1 MPAFL
6 LLTLSETSYGES
18 SDYPIG
24 MGTGRRSMGL
34 LDIQCKETSMSEN
47 KGHSDK
53 NPSYPELDDMGSAA
67 SRAGDKAGNQQSAG
81 QPDVGNQQS
90 GKLQGSNQSSKQ
102 DSKQQGS
109 QQQGSQQ
116 QGQKQRQQQNQ
127 QHGGQHASGGTPALD
142 DLNSK
147 QGSRQSGQ
155 DAQQTDW
162 DNLQDK
168 HR

>member
-1 MPAFL
+1 
-6 LLTLSETSYGES
+6 
-18 SDYPIG
+18 
-24 MGTGRRSMGL
+24 MGL

-47 KGHSDK
+47 KGHSNK

-67 SRAGDKAGNQQSAG
+67 SRAGVSAGNQQSAG
-81 QPDVGNQQS
+81 QQDIGNQQS
-90 GKLQGSNQSSKQ
+90 GNLQGKNQQSNL
-102 DSKQQGS
+102 QQGS
-109 QQQGSQQ
+109 KQSSGKQPNVGGQQNIGNQQQGLQGGQQ
-116 QGQKQRQQQNQ
+116 QGQKQGQKQGQQNQ

-168 HR
+168 HQ